1 MIRVVFWTIFLA
13 VCALVAATA
22 YRYVRSVVGANLL
35 AAVVVV
41 VVLACVNTI
50 QLGYF
55 DGWLIIAGP
64 IAAAVAT
71 GVAALVGVF
80 MDRRDLSSRA
90 RKH

>member
-1 MIRVVFWTIFLA
+1 MIRVVFWTIFLV
-13 VCALVAATA
+13 VCALVAVTA
-22 YRYVRSVVGANLL
+22 HRYVRSVVGANLL

-41 VVLACVNTI
+41 VVLVCVDTI

-71 GVAALVGVF
+71 GAA
-80 MDRRDLSSRA
+80 A
-90 RKH
+90 